1 MLTFNRF
8 IKQLPDEDG
17 RYELVNGE
25 IVKILPIIRLHENV
39 ADFIENTF
47 QDEVKILNLNYRV
60 SGRIVVR
67 TLTPNGKEQGRHPD
81 VTVVEKTLWESQ
93 PFALSALTEPP
104 QLVVEVVS
112 TNWEDDYIDKLD
124 EYQRLG
130 ISEYWIVDYLALDS
144 RNYLGNPKEP
154 TVFVYLLDENRVYQM
169 TAYRGSDRIISRT
182 FPELALTA
190 EQVLDV

>member
-1 MLTFNRF
+1 MLTFARF

-25 IVKILPIIRLHENV
+25 IVKILPTIRLHENV

-47 QDEVKILNLNYRV
+47 QRRGKNTQPELQGIWQNCSQDIN
-60 SGRIVVR
+60 
-67 TLTPNGKEQGRHPD
+67 PNGKEQGRHPD
-81 VTVVEKTLWESQ
+81 VTVVDKTLWESQ
-93 PFALSALTEPP
+93 PFAYSALTEPP

-130 ISEYWIVDYLALDS
+130 ISEYWIVDYLALGS

-154 TVFVYLLDENRVYQM
+154 TVFVYLLDENGVYQM